1 MIPPISAK
9 GCCSF
14 TVLLV
19 TLLLLLFA
27 RRSAGM
33 PASKVPAISLVLPLL
48 RGPSRDC
55 RRSVLTVRHC
65 SHGKYLS
72 VVVGV
77 VVPLFVVVPVS
88 CSGGCGAPVCGCCG
102 ASVVVVVLSRGA
114 PVRGGCGAPVC
125 GGCGAPVVVVVVG
138 FKGDL
143 PISHNVGLR
152 PWPVFVSPR
161 SFLRTN
167 CESHARGPQAAR
179 VR

>member
-1 MIPPISAK
+1 M
-9 GCCSF
+9 
-14 TVLLV
+14 LLV

-65 SHGKYLS
+65 SHGRYLS

-77 VVPLFVVVPVS
+77 AVPLFVVVLVS
-88 CSGGCGAPVCGCCG
+88 CC
-102 ASVVVVVLSRGA
+102 
-114 PVRGGCGAPVC
+114 GGCGAPVC

-167 CESHARGPQAAR
+167 CESYARGPQAAR

>member
-1 MIPPISAK
+1 MPGVYE
-9 GCCSF
+9 GCCSV

-77 VVPLFVVVPVS
+77 VVPLFVVVLAVS
-88 CSGGCGAPVCGCCG
+88 SCVGTRLLTDVVSFGASCCG
-102 ASVVVVVLSRGA
+102 
-114 PVRGGCGAPVC
+114 
-125 GGCGAPVVVVVVG
+125 
-138 FKGDL
+138 
-143 PISHNVGLR
+143 IT
-152 PWPVFVSPR
+152 FV
-161 SFLRTN
+161 
-167 CESHARGPQAAR
+167 
-179 VR
+179 